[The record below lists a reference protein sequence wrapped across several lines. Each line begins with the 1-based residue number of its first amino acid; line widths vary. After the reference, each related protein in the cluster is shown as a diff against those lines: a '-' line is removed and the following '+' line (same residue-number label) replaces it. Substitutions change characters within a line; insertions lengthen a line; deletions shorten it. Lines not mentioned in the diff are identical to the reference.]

1 MIDLQDTDKSCHI
14 VLTEFKYHLITKF
27 VLNNS
32 LIAQGNDLPFFIQ
45 ELGRSYISSLQNR
58 RITGSSAMR
67 EASAKREPRK
77 IRL

>member
-45 ELGRSYISSLQNR
+45 ELGRSYISILFV
-58 RITGSSAMR
+58 T
-67 EASAKREPRK
+67 KFF
-77 IRL
+77 

>member
-32 LIAQGNDLPFFIQ
+32 LIAQGNDLRF
-45 ELGRSYISSLQNR
+45 SYKSLAAVILLYYLRQNSFR
-58 RITGSSAMR
+58 Q
-67 EASAKREPRK
+67 
-77 IRL
+77 